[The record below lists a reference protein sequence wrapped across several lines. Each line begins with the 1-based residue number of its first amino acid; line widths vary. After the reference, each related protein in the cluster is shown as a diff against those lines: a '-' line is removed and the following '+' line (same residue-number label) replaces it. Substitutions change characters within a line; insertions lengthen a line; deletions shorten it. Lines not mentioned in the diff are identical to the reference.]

1 MPSRCPESQDFSD
14 KIGHEP
20 VLKNESVALLAPR
33 DGGAYIDCTFGG
45 GGHSRAILESANC
58 TLTAFDKDRDAAI
71 RAREFAKDFPNRFQ
85 FIGEPFSKL
94 NELKTSGYVG
104 ILMDLGVSSFQLD
117 EASRGFSLRKEGPI
131 DMRMDVSRGFTALE
145 LIERTPLFELEEI
158 IRDYGEEP
166 RYKKVAKALKDA
178 AQNGELKNTLDL
190 ANLVERVLGRNPRSK
205 IHPATLTFQALRI
218 AVNDELQE
226 IEKAL
231 PAAFNILASGG
242 VLAVI
247 SFHSLEDR
255 IVKKFFKKMAGRP
268 EDRFDNSFVQER
280 VKLAEIITR
289 KPITASGE
297 EISQNPR
304 SRSAKLRAIRKL

>member
-1 MPSRCPESQDFSD
+1 
-14 KIGHEP
+14 
-20 VLKNESVALLAPR
+20 
-33 DGGAYIDCTFGG
+33 
-45 GGHSRAILESANC
+45 
-58 TLTAFDKDRDAAI
+58 
-71 RAREFAKDFPNRFQ
+71 
-85 FIGEPFSKL
+85 
-94 NELKTSGYVG
+94 
-104 ILMDLGVSSFQLD
+104 
-117 EASRGFSLRKEGPI
+117 
-131 DMRMDVSRGFTALE
+131 
-145 LIERTPLFELEEI
+145 
-158 IRDYGEEP
+158 DYGEEP

-231 PAAFNILASGG
+231 PAAFNLLASGG

-289 KPITASGE
+289 KPITATDE
-297 EISQNPR
+297 EISNNPR

>member
-1 MPSRCPESQDFSD
+1 M
-14 KIGHEP
+14 
-20 VLKNESVALLAPR
+20 LKNESVALLAPK
-33 DGGAYIDCTFGG
+33 DGEAYIDCTFGG

-58 TLTAFDKDRDAAI
+58 ALTAFDKDKDAAS

-94 NELKTSGYVG
+94 NELKTSGYAG

-117 EASRGFSLRKEGPI
+117 EAGRGFSLRKEGPI
-131 DMRMDVSRGFTALE
+131 DMRMDASKGMTALE

-158 IRDYGEEP
+158 IRGYGEEP

-178 AQNGELKNTLDL
+178 AQNGELKTTIDL
-190 ANLVERVLGRNPRSK
+190 ANLVEKVLGRNPRSK

-231 PAAFNILASGG
+231 PAAFNLLDSGG
-242 VLAVI
+242 ILAVI

-289 KPITASGE
+289 KPITATEE
-297 EISQNPR
+297 EISKNPR

>member
-20 VLKNESVALLAPR
+20 VLKNESVALLAPK
-33 DGGAYIDCTFGG
+33 DGGTYIDCTFGG
-45 GGHSRAILESANC
+45 GGHSRAILESADC

-71 RAREFAKDFPNRFQ
+71 RAREFVKDFPDRFQ

-117 EASRGFSLRKEGPI
+117 EAGRGFSLRKEGPI
-131 DMRMDVSRGFTALE
+131 DMRMDVSRGITALE

-166 RYKKVAKALKDA
+166 RYRKVAKALKDA
-178 AQNGELKNTLDL
+178 AQNGELKTTIDL
-190 ANLVERVLGRNPRSK
+190 ANLVEKVLGRNPRSK

-218 AVNDELQE
+218 AVNDELKE

-231 PAAFNILASGG
+231 PAAFNLLSSGG

-289 KPITASGE
+289 KPITATDE
-297 EISQNPR
+297 EISKNPR

>member
-1 MPSRCPESQDFSD
+1 MPSRCPESQDFPD

-20 VLKNESVALLAPR
+20 VLKNESVALLAPK

-71 RAREFAKDFPNRFQ
+71 RAREFAKDFPGRFQ

-117 EASRGFSLRKEGPI
+117 EADRGFSLRKEGPI
-131 DMRMDVSRGFTALE
+131 DMRMDVSHGITALE

-166 RYKKVAKALKDA
+166 RYRKVAKALKDA
-178 AQNGELKNTLDL
+178 AQNGELKTTIDL
-190 ANLVERVLGRNPRSK
+190 ANLVGAQSALKNPSRNFDIPSLANCGKRRASRNRKSPARRIQLAFLRRSFGGH
-205 IHPATLTFQALRI
+205 IVP
-218 AVNDELQE
+218 
-226 IEKAL
+226 
-231 PAAFNILASGG
+231 LA
-242 VLAVI
+242 
-247 SFHSLEDR
+247 
-255 IVKKFFKKMAGRP
+255 
-268 EDRFDNSFVQER
+268 
-280 VKLAEIITR
+280 
-289 KPITASGE
+289 
-297 EISQNPR
+297 
-304 SRSAKLRAIRKL
+304 

>member
-1 MPSRCPESQDFSD
+1 MPSKCHESRNFSD

-20 VLKNESVALLAPR
+20 VLKNESVALLAPK
-33 DGGAYIDCTFGG
+33 DGEAYIDCTFGG
-45 GGHSRAILESANC
+45 GGHSRAILESAKC
-58 TLTAFDKDRDAAI
+58 ALTAFDKDKDAAS

-94 NELKTSGYVG
+94 NELKTSGYAG

-117 EASRGFSLRKEGPI
+117 EAERGFSLRKEGPI
-131 DMRMDVSRGFTALE
+131 DMRMDASKGMTALE

-158 IRDYGEEP
+158 IRGYGEEP

-178 AQNGELKNTLDL
+178 AQNGELKTTIDL
-190 ANLVERVLGRNPRSK
+190 ANLVEKVLGRNPRSK

-231 PAAFNILASGG
+231 PAAFNLLASGG
-242 VLAVI
+242 ILAVI

-289 KPITASGE
+289 KPITATEE
-297 EISQNPR
+297 EISKNPR
-304 SRSAKLRAIRKL
+304 SRSAKLRAIKKL

>member
-1 MPSRCPESQDFSD
+1 
-14 KIGHEP
+14 
-20 VLKNESVALLAPR
+20 
-33 DGGAYIDCTFGG
+33 
-45 GGHSRAILESANC
+45 
-58 TLTAFDKDRDAAI
+58 
-71 RAREFAKDFPNRFQ
+71 
-85 FIGEPFSKL
+85 
-94 NELKTSGYVG
+94 
-104 ILMDLGVSSFQLD
+104 MDLGVSSFQLD
-117 EASRGFSLRKEGPI
+117 EADRGFSLRKEGPI
-131 DMRMDVSRGFTALE
+131 DMRMDISRGITALE

-166 RYKKVAKALKDA
+166 RYRKVAKALKDA
-178 AQNGELKNTLDL
+178 AQNGELKTTIDL
-190 ANLVERVLGRNPRSK
+190 ANLVEKVLGRNPRSK

-231 PAAFNILASGG
+231 PAAFNLLSSGG

-289 KPITASGE
+289 KPITATDE
-297 EISQNPR
+297 EISKNPR